1 MHKIDKFLAKLDA
14 ERREK
19 ILAVLLQIQSGNLQN
34 LDTKKLRG
42 EASHYRVRVGQCRI
56 KFETKRD
63 EVRIIDVDF
72 KNDNTYKN
80 NL

>member
-19 ILAVLLQIQSGNLQN
+19 IFAVLLQIQSGNFKN
-34 LDTKKLRG
+34 LDIKKLKG
-42 EASHYRVRVGQCRI
+42 EISLYRVRVGRCRI
-56 KFETKRD
+56 KFETTQSGIN
-63 EVRIIDVDF
+63 IIDIDF
-72 KNDNTYKN
+72 KNDNTY

>member
-19 ILAVLLQIQSGNLQN
+19 VLAVLTHIRLGDFRGLNL
-34 LDTKKLRG
+34 KKLKEKG
-42 EASHYRVRVGQCRI
+42 SQYRVRVGR
-56 KFETKRD
+56 
-63 EVRIIDVDF
+63 VRIIFYMDTDGIRLLGIDF

-80 NL
+80 Y